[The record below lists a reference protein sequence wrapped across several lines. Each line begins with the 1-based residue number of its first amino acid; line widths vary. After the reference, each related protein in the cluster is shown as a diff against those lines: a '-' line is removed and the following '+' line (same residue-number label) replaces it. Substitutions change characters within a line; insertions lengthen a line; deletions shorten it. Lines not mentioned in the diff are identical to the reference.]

1 VTKKNKQS
9 VEFDLSFSV
18 QGHVKQTIEIVS
30 PKYTPKK
37 ILKGLNDGT
46 IITTIQEGG
55 SVEFVRDGHVIGK
68 VVNVDNQC
76 EYFDYELGE
85 L

>member
-1 VTKKNKQS
+1 MKNKTK
-9 VEFDLSFSV
+9 EFELSFLVS
-18 QGHVKQTIEIVS
+18 GHVKQTIEIRD
-30 PKYTPKK
+30 PKYTPEK
-37 ILKGLNDGT
+37 IVKGLSKGT
-46 IITTIQEGG
+46 IVTTIQEGG
-55 SVEFVRDGHVIGK
+55 NMELLKNGHVIGK